1 MKRYSTIALAAA
13 LAAVAGCKDNPVAN
27 PIDAPTVDALAGG
40 LTPTSLLQLVTG
52 ALAQDRTT
60 WNDVPGIIEPEIM
73 ARDAYR
79 LDQSEPRYV
88 TETLGGNPDPGSF
101 AGGRGFTG
109 YYTALRAEN
118 NVIIAL
124 DAATPGAQFSA
135 AQINATKGFLR
146 TMKAYEY
153 WRLIELHDTVG
164 VPIQSDDPSEVTPIR
179 CKEAVLD
186 YIRALL
192 DSANADLVAAG
203 GSTKLPIKLPT
214 GFSSH
219 GRDYNVVSNLI
230 LFNRGWKGKVDYYRA
245 VDRKAKQPALFATA
259 VAELTQALGAGP
271 GAVPASQ
278 FATGAYYHFVSGGT
292 ENQPNVLADQK
303 VAINPL
309 ARDSLQAG
317 DTRASKIVAR
327 TDTLTVT
334 QGGGT
339 LSSAYTYIG
348 AVPTAG
354 NQNAPE
360 PILRDEELVLI
371 RAQAYIEM
379 GDFVNA
385 ALDLNDVRTSYGLA
399 PVTIT
404 SVDDGRNKVLYEKRY
419 SLFFEGA
426 QRWDD
431 LREYGRLNKNFLRPE
446 LPADPY
452 NAALPITRAE
462 LDARGVST
470 NPACT
475 A

>member
-60 WNDVPGIIEPEIM
+60 WNDIPGIIEPEIM

-101 AGGRGFTG
+101 AGGRGFAG

-118 NVIIAL
+118 NLIIAL
-124 DAATPGAQFSA
+124 NGAGTGQFTANQISATV
-135 AQINATKGFLR
+135 GFLR

-153 WRLIELHDTVG
+153 WRLIELRDTVG
-164 VPIQSDDPSEVTPIR
+164 VPIQSDDPSAVTPVR

-192 DSANADLVAAG
+192 DSANNDFTAAG
-203 GSTKLPIKLPT
+203 GTTKLPVALPT
-214 GFSSH
+214 GFSAH
-219 GRDYNVVSNLI
+219 GRNYNIVSNLVK
-230 LFNRGWKGKVDYYRA
+230 FNRGWKGKVDYYRA
-245 VDRKAKQPALFATA
+245 IDRKSPQTSLYATA
-259 VAELTQALGAGP
+259 IAELTAALGAGP
-271 GAVPASQ
+271 GAVPSSQ
-278 FATGAYYHFVSGGT
+278 FQTGAWYHFVAGGT
-292 ENQPNVLADQK
+292 ENQPNILSDDKIGV
-303 VAINPL
+303 NPM
-309 ARDSLQAG
+309 ASDSLQAG

-327 TDTLTVT
+327 ASTLSVT
-334 QGGGT
+334 QGGAT
-339 LSSAYTYIG
+339 LSTSKTYVG
-348 AVPTAG
+348 AVPTAN
-354 NQNAPE
+354 NQIAPE

-371 RAQAYIEM
+371 RAQAYIES

-385 ALDLNDVRTSYGLA
+385 ALDLNSVRTSYGLA

-404 SVDDGRNKVLYEKRY
+404 SVSDGRDKVLYEKRY

-431 LREYGRLNKNFLRPE
+431 LREYGRLNSTFLRKETPT
-446 LPADPY
+446 DSY
-452 NAALPITRAE
+452 NAALPLSRAE

>member
-52 ALAQDRTT
+52 ALAQDRAT
-60 WNDVPGIIEPEIM
+60 WNDIPGIIEPEIM

-118 NVIIAL
+118 NLIIAL
-124 DAATPGAQFSA
+124 NNAGNSQFTAAE
-135 AQINATKGFLR
+135 INATKGFLR

-164 VPIQSDDPSEVTPIR
+164 VPIQSDDPAEVTPIR

-192 DSANADLVAAG
+192 DSANNDLTAAG
-203 GSTKLPIKLPT
+203 ATTKLPVKLPT
-214 GFSSH
+214 GFSTH

-230 LFNRGWKGKVDYYRA
+230 KFNRGWKGKVDYYRA
-245 VDRKAKQPALFATA
+245 VDRKSKQPALFATA
-259 VAELTQALGAGP
+259 IAELTAALGAGP
-271 GAVPASQ
+271 GAVPPSQ
-278 FATGAYYHFVSGGT
+278 FPVGAYYHFVAGGT
-292 ENQPNVLADQK
+292 ENTPNTLADDK
-303 VAINPL
+303 IGVNPM
-309 ARDSLQAG
+309 ASDSLQAG

-327 TDTLTVT
+327 ASTLSVT
-334 QGGGT
+334 QGGAT
-339 LSSAYTYIG
+339 LSTSKTYIG
-348 AVPTAG
+348 AVPTAL

-360 PILRDEELVLI
+360 PILRDEELVLL
-371 RAQAYIEM
+371 RAQAYIEIS
-379 GDFVNA
+379 DFANA

-431 LREYGRLNKNFLRPE
+431 LREYGRLNATYLRKETPT
-446 LPADPY
+446 DPF
-452 NAALPITRAE
+452 NAALPITRGE